1 MAREKSRK
9 HRHDQRMDDTI
20 EDSFPASDP
29 PSFSAITGVGKPRH
43 HHERTRRTE
52 RVPSHQRGAH
62 ERPTGHPTWDRHA
75 TETAHSWEDEDQSR
89 T

>member
-1 MAREKSRK
+1 MAREKSRN
-9 HRHDQRMDDTI
+9 HHHDQRMDDTI

-29 PSFSAITGVGKPRH
+29 PSRSAITGVGKPRPRA
-43 HHERTRRTE
+43 ERTRRTE
-52 RVPSHQRGAH
+52 RVPSHQRGEH